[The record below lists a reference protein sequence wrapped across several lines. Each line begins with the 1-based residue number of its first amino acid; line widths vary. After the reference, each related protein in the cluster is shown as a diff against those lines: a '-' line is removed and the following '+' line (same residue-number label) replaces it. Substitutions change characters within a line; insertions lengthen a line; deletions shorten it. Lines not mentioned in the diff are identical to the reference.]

1 MLLGTVLVLL
11 TWTFWLLVV
20 AALGRLV
27 ASWLGRSIAADHR
40 WRASLWWGL
49 VMLTALVLLTSL
61 LMPLGALSSMMVV
74 FGVAVVA
81 GLISLA
87 VRPLSWATMKR
98 PSRVVTSLLLALG
111 LAIVYLAYKAL
122 GPVTNYDTGL
132 YHLGS
137 VKYAGDFAAVPG
149 LANLFAPFGYANA
162 QFPLAALLGNGPW
175 DGQGFRLLNGL
186 ILVLAVMDLVSRLL
200 RGRWSWGT
208 YVLLVGLS
216 ASLIPLVAMADSL
229 VASPT
234 SDTSVLLLTVLAGTY
249 LCDALSARR
258 SQAIDGSVT
267 VALSG
272 LVVALRPT
280 MAFFSLA
287 AVVVIAIVWFRG
299 PDRVGNRSAAVCS
312 AGALAVLGLLVVLRD
327 RMLSGW
333 ILYPLS
339 LLPLDVPW
347 RAEDPTTLRDATLAA
362 ARDPGAPDQYV
373 VAHSWGW
380 IPAWL
385 SRLPQQWEF
394 WFLLIGLLVTLVITV
409 IAQRRVGGVWTARR
423 LWLALTPSIVAVTA
437 WFTLSPPSFRFI
449 WGPLF
454 NLLFIPL
461 GLGVL
466 RWDRARNCVPSRMH
480 IAPRRLLLLGT
491 AGCIVAISVI
501 SIGWRNQGDSY
512 TVTRSW
518 SVGPVSLP
526 IVVAPIPLPPVEER
540 LMTTGLTVLTPLPE
554 SDQCWDNYP
563 LCTFNPPPDI
573 GLRGATI
580 GEGFVRE

>member
-11 TWTFWLLVV
+11 TWAFWLLVA
-20 AALGRLV
+20 AALGRPWV
-27 ASWLGRSIAADHR
+27 GWLGRSLAPDHR
-40 WRASLWWGL
+40 WRASLWWG
-49 VMLTALVLLTSL
+49 VVVFTALVLLTNL
-61 LMPLGALSSMMVV
+61 VLPLGGSLSMVV
-74 FGVAVVA
+74 VIGVAVVA

-87 VRPLSWATMKR
+87 VRPLSWVAVQR
-98 PSRVVTSLLLALG
+98 PSFGVIGLLSALG
-111 LAIVYLAYKAL
+111 LAIAYLAYKAL

-137 VKYAGDFAAVPG
+137 VKYATDFAAVPG
-149 LANLFAPFGYANA
+149 LANLFAPLGYANA
-162 QFPLAALLGNGPW
+162 QFPLAALLGSGPW

-186 ILVLAVMDLVSRLL
+186 ILVLAAGDLASRLV
-200 RGRWSWGT
+200 RRRWTWGT

-216 ASLIPLVAMADSL
+216 ASLVPLIAMADGL

-234 SDTSVLLLTVLAGTY
+234 SDTSVLLLTILAMTY
-249 LCDALSARR
+249 LCDALSSPR
-258 SQAIDGSVT
+258 SRALDGSVT
-267 VALSG
+267 IALCG
-272 LVVALRPT
+272 LLVTLRPT

-287 AVVVIAIVWFRG
+287 TVMIVAVVWFG
-299 PDRVGNRSAAVCS
+299 APHGRSRLPAGLAS
-312 AGALAVLGLLVVLRD
+312 AGALVMLGLLVILRD
-327 RMLSGW
+327 RVLSGW

-339 LLPLDVPW
+339 ILPLDVPW
-347 RAEDPTTLRDATLAA
+347 RAEDPTHLRDATLAA
-362 ARDPGAPDQYV
+362 ARDAGAPDQYV

-394 WFLLIGLLVTLVITV
+394 WFLLAGLAVTVVITTL
-409 IAQRRVGGVWTARR
+409 AHRRVGRVWTSRR
-423 LWLALTPSIVAVTA
+423 LWLALAPPIVAVAA

-454 NLLFIPL
+454 SMLFIPL
-461 GLGVL
+461 GLALL
-466 RWDRARNCVPSRMH
+466 RLDQARNRPPSRMA
-480 IAPRRLLLLGT
+480 IAPRRLVLLS
-491 AGCIVAISVI
+491 AAVCIIVVSVI
-501 SIGWRNQGDSY
+501 SFAWRNQGDAY
-512 TVTRSW
+512 TLERSW
-518 SVGPVSLP
+518 SLGPVALP
-526 IVVAPIPLPPVEER
+526 IVVAPIPMPPVEER
-540 LMTTGLTVLTPLPE
+540 LMTTGLTVVTPLPG